1 MPSFAKSL
9 IQEIFFMATE
19 RTLSIIKPDAV
30 AKNVIGQIYA
40 RFEGAGLKV
49 VAARMAHLSRSEA
62 EAFYGVH
69 KARPF
74 FNDLVGFMIS
84 GPVMIQA
91 LEGEGA
97 IAKNRDLMGATDP
110 KKAEKGTI
118 RADFADSID
127 ANAVH
132 GSDAAETASAEIAFF
147 FPGMNVFSR

>member
-1 MPSFAKSL
+1 MPF
-9 IQEIFFMATE
+9 E

-40 RFEGAGLKV
+40 RFEGAGLKIA
-49 VAARMAHLSRSEA
+49 AARMVHLSRTEA
-62 EAFYGVH
+62 EAFYAVH

-74 FNDLVGFMIS
+74 FNDLVNFMIS
-84 GPVMIQA
+84 GPVMIQV
-91 LEGEGA
+91 LEGANA
-97 IAKNRDLMGATDP
+97 IAKNRELMGATDP

-132 GSDAAETASAEIAFF
+132 GSDAAETAATEIAFF
-147 FPGMNVFSR
+147 FPAMSIYSR

>member
-1 MPSFAKSL
+1 
-9 IQEIFFMATE
+9 MAIE

-49 VAARMAHLSRSEA
+49 IAARMAHLSRGEA

-74 FNDLVGFMIS
+74 FNDLVNFMIS

-97 IAKNRDLMGATDP
+97 IAKNIADTVQKAGGIMTTDDLQNYRAVERPVAQRDFEHFVG
-110 KKAEKGTI
+110 G
-118 RADFADSID
+118 RHF
-127 ANAVH
+127 
-132 GSDAAETASAEIAFF
+132 EIE
-147 FPGMNVFSR
+147 R